1 MKLNYLASFISGLLF
16 GAGLVVSGMANP
28 KRVRGFLDIGGA
40 FDPTL
45 AFVMMGALLIMAFAW
60 SVQKKLSHP
69 LFSSNFEIPKTLP
82 VDVRLISGA
91 ILFGVGWGLAGLCP
105 GPALVGL
112 VLLPKKAIL
121 FVVGMLLGMGLY
133 RWLDQFFSSIS
144 PKSKLTKILRS
155 KDDERC

>member
-1 MKLNYLASFISGLLF
+1 MKLNYVASFISGLLF

-28 KRVRGFLDIGGA
+28 QRVRGFLDIGGA

-60 SVQKKLSHP
+60 RTQKKLSHP
-69 LFSSNFEIPKTLP
+69 LFSTNFEIPKTMP
-82 VDVRLISGA
+82 VDWSLISGA

-112 VLLPKKAIL
+112 VLVPKKAIL
-121 FVVGMLLGMGLY
+121 FVGAMILGMGLY
-133 RWLDQFFSSIS
+133 RWVEQRLFS
-144 PKSKLTKILRS
+144 KSLNQN
-155 KDDERC
+155 

>member
-28 KRVRGFLDIGGA
+28 QRVRGFLDIGGA

-82 VDVRLISGA
+82 IDVRLISGA

>member
-28 KRVRGFLDIGGA
+28 QRVRGFLDIGGA

-144 PKSKLTKILRS
+144 PNQKY
-155 KDDERC
+155 

>member
-1 MKLNYLASFISGLLF
+1 MKLNYVASFISGLLF

-28 KRVRGFLDIGGA
+28 QRVRGFLDIGGA

-60 SVQKKLSHP
+60 RTQKKLSHP
-69 LFSSNFEIPKTLP
+69 LFSTNFEIPKTMP
-82 VDVRLISGA
+82 VDWRLISGA

-112 VLLPKKAIL
+112 VLVPKKAIL
-121 FVVGMLLGMGLY
+121 FVGAMILGMGLY
-133 RWLDQFFSSIS
+133 RWVEQRLFS
-144 PKSKLTKILRS
+144 KSLNQN
-155 KDDERC
+155 

>member
-1 MKLNYLASFISGLLF
+1 MKLNYVASFISGLLF

-28 KRVRGFLDIGGA
+28 QRVRGFLDIGGA

-82 VDVRLISGA
+82 IDVRLISGA

-112 VLLPKKAIL
+112 VLAPKKAIL
-121 FVVGMLLGMGLY
+121 FVGAMILGMGLY
-133 RWLDQFFSSIS
+133 RWVEQRLFS
-144 PKSKLTKILRS
+144 KSLNQN
-155 KDDERC
+155 

>member
-28 KRVRGFLDIGGA
+28 QRVRGFLDIGGA

>member
-28 KRVRGFLDIGGA
+28 QRVRGFLDIGGA

-91 ILFGVGWGLAGLCP
+91 ILFGVGWGLAGLYP

>member
-28 KRVRGFLDIGGA
+28 QRVRGFLDIGGA

-91 ILFGVGWGLAGLCP
+91 ILFGIGWGLAGLCP

-144 PKSKLTKILRS
+144 PNQKY
-155 KDDERC
+155 